1 MLFAA
6 PVGGC
11 GSPVSG
17 ASRPMSLLNTVPPVL
32 YLASR
37 SPRRRELLTQIGVN
51 FLLLPFRGVPREDI
65 DVSED
70 VRPGEDAE
78 TYVVRVA
85 RAKALGGEKRL
96 AWRRLSAGLVLSAD
110 TTVELEGD
118 ILGKPAD
125 AAEATAMLTRLSGST
140 HRVLTAVAV
149 SDGRRL
155 EHALSISTVRFAPL
169 TARDIERYV
178 LSGEPM
184 DKAGAYGI
192 QGRAGAFVQHVE
204 GSYTG
209 IVGLPLNETWQLLR
223 DFGLDL

>member
-1 MLFAA
+1 
-6 PVGGC
+6 
-11 GSPVSG
+11 
-17 ASRPMSLLNTVPPVL
+17 MSLLNTVQPAL

-37 SPRRRELLTQIGVN
+37 SPRRRELLTQIGAP
-51 FLLLPFRGVPREDI
+51 FLVLPFRGLPREDI
-65 DVSED
+65 DVTED
-70 VRPGEDAE
+70 VREGEDAD

-85 RAKALGGEKRL
+85 RAKALGGEQRL
-96 AWRRLSAGLVLSAD
+96 SWRRLSAGLVLSAD
-110 TTVELEGD
+110 TTVEIDGE

-125 AAEATAMLTRLSGST
+125 AADAARMLNLLSGRS

-155 EHALSISTVRFAPL
+155 EHVLSISTVRFTRL
-169 TARDIERYV
+169 EARDIERYV
-178 LSGEPM
+178 SSGEPM

-192 QGRAGAFVQHVE
+192 QGRAGVFVEHIE

-223 DFGLDL
+223 RFGMNF